1 MRRISLPEFR
11 RDAEAVIRQA
21 QQGQRM
27 ILTYRGKPV
36 LRLEPIR
43 EQAAASDDPFYSLG
57 RLASRDADALTNEEI
72 DKVIYEP

>member
-1 MRRISLPEFR
+1 MRRISLPEFL
-11 RDAEAVIRQA
+11 RDAEAVIR
-21 QQGQRM
+21 QGQRM

-43 EQAAASDDPFYSLG
+43 EQAAAPDDPFYLLG

-72 DKVIYEP
+72 DKVIYEH

>member
-27 ILTYRGKPV
+27 ILTYRGKAV
-36 LRLEPIR
+36 LRLEPIC
-43 EQAAASDDPFYSLG
+43 EQAATSDDPFYSLG
-57 RLASRDADALTNEEI
+57 RLASHETDALTNEEI
-72 DKVIYEP
+72 DKVIYEH

>member
-1 MRRISLPEFR
+1 MRRISLPEFQ
-11 RDAEAVIRQA
+11 RDAETVIRQA

-43 EQAAASDDPFYSLG
+43 QQIAESDDPFYSLG
-57 RLASRDADALTNEEI
+57 RLASREADALTNEEI
-72 DKVIYEP
+72 DKVIYEH